1 MLRSYEECAC
11 VYVWGGVGASNSKTQ
26 DFSVLSVSFLGV
38 PPYPRIPLHHP
49 AGLFSCFSG
58 TSGRSEFPMDLIT
71 LHHPGR
77 RQDGHHLPDAFL
89 SQRGSALPGKVGL
102 NTDCP
107 VPVQYLSGRGSSEES
122 EVIVFPVALVMP
134 PPSYSH
140 RFVYLVEVRGTWC
153 YLPRK
158 TKCLHLVGTR
168 TPENASSFRPDLTNH
183 K

>member
-1 MLRSYEECAC
+1 MRSVRVC
-11 VYVWGGVGASNSKTQ
+11 VYEVEWGHQTAKHKTLV
-26 DFSVLSVSFLGV
+26 FCLC
-38 PPYPRIPLHHP
+38 RIPLHHP

-140 RFVYLVEVRGTWC
+140 RFVYLVEVRGT
-153 YLPRK
+153 
-158 TKCLHLVGTR
+158 
-168 TPENASSFRPDLTNH
+168 
-183 K
+183 